1 MGQYY
6 KIIFLAEKPTTT
18 DATPVELPV
27 EIIRIALNPH
37 HYHQGA
43 KIMEH
48 SYIGNQFVNLAEYML
63 SPLGMFYKSRV
74 VWAGDYA
81 DGEPTTGQN
90 LYHAVHEP
98 QLLFSASKDFNASEY
113 RYIVNHTKREF
124 VDKQQCL
131 EQQLA
136 CDLDDNKDRLVVH
149 PLPLLVSEGNGC
161 GGGDYWGPGEDDCG
175 RWSRDIISMERS
187 APSAE
192 KGFVE
197 FIPKFESN

>member
-6 KIIFLAEKPTTT
+6 QIIILGEKP
-18 DATPVELPV
+18 DADQPE
-27 EIIRIALNPH
+27 EIIRLVLNPH
-37 HYHQGA
+37 NYRQGA

-48 SYIGNQFVNLAEYML
+48 SYIGNEFIALAEYML
-63 SPLGMFYKSRV
+63 SPLGMFYKSRL

-81 DGEPTTGQN
+81 NGEPTTGQN
-90 LYHAVHEP
+90 LYHAAPKP
-98 QLLFSASKDFNASEY
+98 QLLFSSSKDFNAAEY

-124 VDKQQCL
+124 VDKQRCL
-131 EQQLA
+131 EAQS
-136 CDLDDNKDRLVVH
+136 DDDASGLIVH

-175 RWSRDIISMERS
+175 RWSRDVISIERS

-197 FIPKFESN
+197 FITKFKSN